1 MGPDYIHGERIDPAM
16 TVLSCLAIGLAFGL
30 AVILLTF
37 AGVLLGW
44 VAPRWIDRIRGRGSS
59 APGRRPSSD

>member
-1 MGPDYIHGERIDPAM
+1 M

-37 AGVLLGW
+37 AGALLGW

-59 APGRRPSSD
+59 ASGPGPSSD

>member
-1 MGPDYIHGERIDPAM
+1 M

-30 AVILLTF
+30 AVVLLTL

-44 VAPRWIDRIRGRGSS
+44 LAPRWIERLRGRGSR
-59 APGRRPSSD
+59 AAGRGPSSD